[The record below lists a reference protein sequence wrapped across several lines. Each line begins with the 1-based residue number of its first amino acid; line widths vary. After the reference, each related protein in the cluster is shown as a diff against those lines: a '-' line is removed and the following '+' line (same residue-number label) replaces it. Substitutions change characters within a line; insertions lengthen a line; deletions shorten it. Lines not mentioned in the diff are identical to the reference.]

1 MGDGAQRGDGYGA
14 QGAEGAGRAGGTDA
28 AGTGGTA
35 AARTG
40 AADVARTEGTN
51 AARTESTD
59 TARTGGPYTARTGG
73 THTARTKA
81 PDMDDTVR
89 CREEAPV
96 AAPHVPVPTS
106 VPAPSSAPTALAAPA
121 PRRTK
126 SSGADPGLP
135 HRRWWTPYLFLL
147 PGLVMVVLFSLW
159 PFVNTV
165 ILSLTDAQILK
176 GGRFVGLENYGRA
189 LGDPDFW
196 TATVNSVVYLAVVV
210 PCLVLLP
217 LALAVL
223 VQRKIPGIGFFRS
236 AFYTPVIASAVV
248 VGLIWQ
254 WVLRSDGLVNTV
266 FEKLHLISGPVPF
279 LTDSTMLLVSAMI
292 VTIWKG
298 LGYYMVFYLA
308 ALGNVPASLYEA
320 AALDGAGAVRRFFS
334 ITIPS
339 VKPMMLLVGT
349 LSAISALRVFTE
361 IYILGGESGGPG
373 GGARTLPFLIRQV
386 GLGFAG
392 ETGYAAAISILL
404 FLLTLVFSL
413 LGHRLSKGDER

>member
-1 MGDGAQRGDGYGA
+1 MSQLT
-14 QGAEGAGRAGGTDA
+14 GT
-28 AGTGGTA
+28 
-35 AARTG
+35 
-40 AADVARTEGTN
+40 
-51 AARTESTD
+51 
-59 TARTGGPYTARTGG
+59 G
-73 THTARTKA
+73 THTGPRAEPSARGGG
-81 PDMDDTVR
+81 PDSPGGR
-89 CREEAPV
+89 REA
-96 AAPHVPVPTS
+96 
-106 VPAPSSAPTALAAPA
+106 
-121 PRRTK
+121 RRLKRAMGMET
-126 SSGADPGLP
+126 GLV
-135 HRRWWTPYLFLL
+135 HRRWWAPYLFLL
-147 PGLVMVVLFSLW
+147 PGLALVVLFSLW

-165 ILSLTDAQILK
+165 ILSLTDAQILR
-176 GGRFVGLENYGRA
+176 GGGFVGFENYSRA
-189 LGDPDFW
+189 LADDTFW
-196 TATVNSVVYLAVVV
+196 LALLNSVLYTVVVV
-210 PCLVLLP
+210 PCLVFLP

-223 VQRKIPGIGFFRS
+223 VQKKVPGIGFFRS

-248 VGLIWQ
+248 VGLMWQ
-254 WVLRSDGLVNTV
+254 WILRSDGLVNTV
-266 FEKLHLISGPVPF
+266 FQKLSLISEPIPF

-308 ALGNVPASLYEA
+308 ALGNVPTSLYEA
-320 AALDGAGAVRRFFS
+320 AAIDGAGPVRRFFS
-334 ITIPS
+334 ITVPS

-413 LGHRLSKGDER
+413 LGHRLSKGDES

>member
-1 MGDGAQRGDGYGA
+1 MSTGAARI
-14 QGAEGAGRAGGTDA
+14 EGTDA
-28 AGTGGTA
+28 A
-35 AARTG
+35 RFESTG
-40 AADVARTEGTN
+40 AACTGSTD
-51 AARTESTD
+51 AAPSESTD
-59 TARTGGPYTARTGG
+59 ATRTRGPYTARIEG
-73 THTARTKA
+73 
-81 PDMDDTVR
+81 PDMNDTVR
-89 CREEAPV
+89 RREKAPI
-96 AAPHVPVPTS
+96 AAPHVPA
-106 VPAPSSAPTALAAPA
+106 PAPSLR
-121 PRRTK
+121 PRTE
-126 SSGADPGLP
+126 SPDTDPGLP

>member
-1 MGDGAQRGDGYGA
+1 M
-14 QGAEGAGRAGGTDA
+14 
-28 AGTGGTA
+28 
-35 AARTG
+35 
-40 AADVARTEGTN
+40 VA
-51 AARTESTD
+51 
-59 TARTGGPYTARTGG
+59 
-73 THTARTKA
+73 
-81 PDMDDTVR
+81 
-89 CREEAPV
+89 
-96 AAPHVPVPTS
+96 
-106 VPAPSSAPTALAAPA
+106 
-121 PRRTK
+121 
-126 SSGADPGLP
+126 
-135 HRRWWTPYLFLL
+135 
-147 PGLVMVVLFSLW
+147 LFSVW

-165 ILSLTDAQILK
+165 ILSFTDARILR
-176 GGRFVGLENYGRA
+176 GGDFVGLDNYTRA

-196 TATVNSVVYLAVVV
+196 LATGNSVLYLAVVV

-223 VQRKIPGIGFFRS
+223 VRARIPGIGLFRS

-266 FEKLHLISGPVPF
+266 FRRLGVVSEPVPF
-279 LTDSTMLLVSAMI
+279 LTDSTMLLLSAMI
-292 VTIWKG
+292 VTVWKG

-320 AALDGAGAVRRFFS
+320 AALDGAGSVRRFFS
-334 ITIPS
+334 ITVPQ

-386 GLGFAG
+386 GLGYSG
-392 ETGYAAAISILL
+392 ETGYASAISLLL
-404 FLLTLVFSL
+404 FLLTLAFSL
-413 LGHRLSKGDER
+413 LGHRLSRRDDA

>member
-1 MGDGAQRGDGYGA
+1 
-14 QGAEGAGRAGGTDA
+14 
-28 AGTGGTA
+28 
-35 AARTG
+35 
-40 AADVARTEGTN
+40 
-51 AARTESTD
+51 
-59 TARTGGPYTARTGG
+59 
-73 THTARTKA
+73 
-81 PDMDDTVR
+81 MDDTVR
-89 CREEAPV
+89 RREEAPI
-96 AAPHVPVPTS
+96 AAPQAPVPTPS
-106 VPAPSSAPTALAAPA
+106 PAPAALTAPAPSL
-121 PRRTK
+121 RRRAK
-126 SSGADPGLP
+126 SPDTDPGLP

-413 LGHRLSKGDER
+413 LGHRLSRGDER

>member
-1 MGDGAQRGDGYGA
+1 
-14 QGAEGAGRAGGTDA
+14 
-28 AGTGGTA
+28 
-35 AARTG
+35 
-40 AADVARTEGTN
+40 
-51 AARTESTD
+51 
-59 TARTGGPYTARTGG
+59 
-73 THTARTKA
+73 
-81 PDMDDTVR
+81 
-89 CREEAPV
+89 
-96 AAPHVPVPTS
+96 
-106 VPAPSSAPTALAAPA
+106 
-121 PRRTK
+121 
-126 SSGADPGLP
+126 
-135 HRRWWTPYLFLL
+135 
-147 PGLVMVVLFSLW
+147 MVVLFSLW

-165 ILSLTDAQILK
+165 ILSLTDAQILR

-189 LGDPDFW
+189 LDDPDFW
-196 TATVNSVVYLAVVV
+196 TATLNSVVYLAVVV

-223 VQRKIPGIGFFRS
+223 VQRKVPGIGFFRS

-266 FEKLHLISGPVPF
+266 FEKLHLISGPIPF

-320 AALDGAGAVRRFFS
+320 AALDGAGAVRRFLS

-392 ETGYAAAISILL
+392 ETGYAAAVSILL
-404 FLLTLVFSL
+404 FLLTLAFSL

>member
-1 MGDGAQRGDGYGA
+1 MTGRTAGRRA
-14 QGAEGAGRAGGTDA
+14 AEAGRAEA
-28 AGTGGTA
+28 
-35 AARTG
+35 
-40 AADVARTEGTN
+40 
-51 AARTESTD
+51 ES
-59 TARTGGPYTARTGG
+59 
-73 THTARTKA
+73 
-81 PDMDDTVR
+81 
-89 CREEAPV
+89 
-96 AAPHVPVPTS
+96 
-106 VPAPSSAPTALAAPA
+106 
-121 PRRTK
+121 
-126 SSGADPGLP
+126 GLI
-135 HRRWWTPYLFLL
+135 HRRWWTPYLFLA
-147 PGLVMVVLFSLW
+147 PGLAMVAVFGLW

-165 ILSLTDAQILK
+165 VLSFTDARILR
-176 GGRFVGLENYGRA
+176 GGSFVGLDNYRRA
-189 LGDPDFW
+189 FADPDFW
-196 TATVNSVVYLAVVV
+196 VAAGNSVLYLVVVV

-223 VQRKIPGIGFFRS
+223 VRPGLPGIGFFRS

-266 FEKLHLISGPVPF
+266 FLKLRLVSEPVPF

-292 VTIWKG
+292 VTVWKG

-308 ALGNVPASLYEA
+308 ALGNVPASLHEA

-334 ITIPS
+334 ITVPQ

-361 IYILGGESGGPG
+361 IYVLGGESGGPG

-392 ETGYAAAISILL
+392 ETGYASALSLLL

-413 LGHRLSKGDER
+413 LGRRLTRGDET

>member
-1 MGDGAQRGDGYGA
+1 MTAKGSA
-14 QGAEGAGRAGGTDA
+14 AGGDA
-28 AGTGGTA
+28 
-35 AARTG
+35 
-40 AADVARTEGTN
+40 
-51 AARTESTD
+51 
-59 TARTGGPYTARTGG
+59 
-73 THTARTKA
+73 
-81 PDMDDTVR
+81 
-89 CREEAPV
+89 
-96 AAPHVPVPTS
+96 
-106 VPAPSSAPTALAAPA
+106 
-121 PRRTK
+121 
-126 SSGADPGLP
+126 GLP
-135 HRRWWTPYLFLL
+135 HRTWWAPYLFLA
-147 PGLVMVVLFSLW
+147 PGLVMVALFSVW

-165 ILSLTDAQILK
+165 ILSFTDARILR
-176 GGRFVGLENYGRA
+176 GGDFVGLDNYTRA

-196 TATVNSVVYLAVVV
+196 LATGNSVLYLAVVV

-223 VQRKIPGIGFFRS
+223 VRARIPGIGLFRS
-236 AFYTPVIASAVV
+236 AFYAPVIASAVV

-266 FEKLHLISGPVPF
+266 FRRLGVVSEPVPF

-292 VTIWKG
+292 VTVWKG

-320 AALDGAGAVRRFFS
+320 AALDGAGPVRRFFS
-334 ITIPS
+334 ITVPQ

-386 GLGFAG
+386 GLGYSG
-392 ETGYAAAISILL
+392 ETGYASAISLLL
-404 FLLTLVFSL
+404 FLLTLAFSL
-413 LGHRLSKGDER
+413 LGHRLSRGDDA

>member
-1 MGDGAQRGDGYGA
+1 MTQLSG
-14 QGAEGAGRAGGTDA
+14 
-28 AGTGGTA
+28 
-35 AARTG
+35 
-40 AADVARTEGTN
+40 
-51 AARTESTD
+51 TESRAPHTPGGD
-59 TARTGGPYTARTGG
+59 ARPGGPSSQ
-73 THTARTKA
+73 
-81 PDMDDTVR
+81 PL
-89 CREEAPV
+89 P
-96 AAPHVPVPTS
+96 PTLPSQPSPPPS
-106 VPAPSSAPTALAAPA
+106 VDPPTPPRQTRGERRDAKRRKKQMETEMGLA
-121 PRRTK
+121 
-126 SSGADPGLP
+126 
-135 HRRWWTPYLFLL
+135 HRRWWPPYIFLL
-147 PGLVMVVLFSLW
+147 PGLVMVTLFSLW
-159 PFVNTV
+159 PFVNTI
-165 ILSLTDAQILK
+165 ILSFTDAQILR
-176 GGRFVGLENYGRA
+176 GGSFVGFENYSRA
-189 LGDPDFW
+189 LNDPDFW
-196 TATVNSVVYLAVVV
+196 TATVNSVVYLLVVV
-210 PCLVLLP
+210 PSLVFLP

-223 VQRKIPGIGFFRS
+223 VQKKIPAIGFFRS

-266 FEKLHLISGPVPF
+266 FQKLSIVSEPIPF

-320 AALDGAGAVRRFFS
+320 AALDGAGAIRRFFS
-334 ITIPS
+334 VTVPS

-373 GGARTLPFLIRQV
+373 GGARTLPFLVRQV

-392 ETGYAAAISILL
+392 ETGYAAAISMLL

-413 LGHRLSKGDER
+413 LGRRLSKGDES